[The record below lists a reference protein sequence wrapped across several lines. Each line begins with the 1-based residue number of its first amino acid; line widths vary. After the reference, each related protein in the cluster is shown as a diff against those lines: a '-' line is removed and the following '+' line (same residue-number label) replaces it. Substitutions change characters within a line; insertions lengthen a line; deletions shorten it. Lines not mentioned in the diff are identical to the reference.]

1 MGLFGASRKESWESF
16 AKEMNGE
23 VIKLGKLKGDGV
35 LVPYK
40 TFEILL
46 DTYTVST
53 GNAAITYTRLR
64 TTFVN
69 PRAID
74 FKIYHKSF
82 FSQFGKML
90 GMQDI
95 EIGDMAFDHDFIIK
109 GNATGEI
116 VKLFNRSRIK
126 QHILAE
132 PKLTLQIKHK
142 NEWLQKPLKENESII
157 EYQSVGVIKD
167 NPRLI
172 NLCELFKDI
181 LDALVEDEIANPEK
195 STTSLYD

>member
-64 TTFVN
+64 TTFIN